1 MVTLPAE
8 GGAAARPQR
17 RLRLGRQARTR
28 LLLTALMVPA
38 LLCTG
43 VLVAW
48 PIAKLIQISFYE
60 LRLAELMR
68 PIVKPWTLANYAA
81 AIGHP
86 GFLPSLGATAIF
98 VFAGTAA
105 ALAMGL
111 ATALLLDLR
120 LAGSALFQALI
131 VSPWSVAPAIASLI
145 WMFLLNDQFGLVNYL
160 LLATGVVAS
169 PVPFLTSP
177 DVAIWAVTF
186 AAAWK
191 SYPFFTVMLLAGL
204 QSIPRSLHEAA
215 MMDGAGR
222 LRRFRA
228 ITLPGLAGFL
238 RVTVFLGLLSAFR
251 NVESVLVMT
260 GGGPARSTE
269 TLAVRVYAETFQF
282 LSPGRGAALGVLTL
296 GVAVATTLAFLW
308 AGRRRARS

>member
-1 MVTLPAE
+1 MVTLSAEPA
-8 GGAAARPQR
+8 AIPRRRP
-17 RLRLGRQARTR
+17 RLGRQARTR
-28 LLLTALMVPA
+28 LLLILLMLPA
-38 LLCTG
+38 ILCTA

-48 PIAKLIQISFYE
+48 PIGKLIQISFYE

-68 PIVKPWTLANYAA
+68 PIVKPWTLANYEAA
-81 AIGHP
+81 TGHP
-86 GFLPSLGATAIF
+86 GFLPSLMATAIF
-98 VFAGTAA
+98 VFVGTAL
-105 ALAMGL
+105 ALVIGL
-111 ATALLLDLR
+111 ATALLLDLK
-120 LAGSALFQALI
+120 LTGSSLVEILV

-160 LLATGVVAS
+160 LLASGLVSS
-169 PVPFLTSP
+169 PVAFLTSP

-186 AAAWK
+186 ATAWK
-191 SYPFFTVMLLAGL
+191 AYPFFTIMMLAGL
-204 QSIPRSLHEAA
+204 QSIPHSQYEAA

-222 LRRFRA
+222 ARRFLA
-228 ITLPGLAGFL
+228 ITLPGLRGFL

-269 TLAVRVYAETFQF
+269 TLAVRVYTETFQF

-296 GVAVATTLAFLW
+296 IVAVATTLAFLY
-308 AGRRRARS
+308 ATRKRADI

>member
-1 MVTLPAE
+1 MPLPADP
-8 GGAAARPQR
+8 AVAARLRHRP
-17 RLRLGRQARTR
+17 RLSQQARTR
-28 LLLTALMVPA
+28 LLLSALMLPA
-38 LLCTG
+38 ILCTAI
-43 VLVAW
+43 LVAW
-48 PIAKLIQISFYE
+48 PIGKLIQISFYE

-68 PIVKPWTLANYAA
+68 PIAKAPTLANYEA

-86 GFLPSLGATAIF
+86 GFLPSLAATAIF
-98 VFAGTAA
+98 VVAGTAA
-105 ALAMGL
+105 ALAVGL
-111 ATALLLDLR
+111 ATALLLDLKF
-120 LAGSALFQALI
+120 AGAALFQALI

-160 LLATGVVAS
+160 LMTVGAVAA

-186 AAAWK
+186 ATAWK
-191 SYPFFTVMLLAGL
+191 AYPFFTVMLLAGL
-204 QSIPRSLHEAA
+204 QSIPYSQHEAA

-222 LRRFRA
+222 IRRFQA
-228 ITLPGLAGFL
+228 ITLPGLRGFL

-269 TLAVRVYAETFQF
+269 TLAVRVYTETFQF

-296 GVAVATTLAFLW
+296 GVAVLTTLAFLW
-308 AGRRRARS
+308 TTRRRADI

>member
-1 MVTLPAE
+1 MASLPARSE
-8 GGAAARPQR
+8 ALPRRRP
-17 RLRLGRQARTR
+17 RLGRQARTR
-28 LLLTALMVPA
+28 LLLTALMLPA
-38 LLCTG
+38 ILCTA

-48 PIAKLIQISFYE
+48 PIAKLVQISFYE

-68 PIVKPWTLANYAA
+68 PITKPWTLANYTAA
-81 AIGHP
+81 TGHP
-86 GFLPSLGATAIF
+86 GFVPSLAATAVF

-105 ALAMGL
+105 ALAIGL
-111 ATALLLDLR
+111 ATALLLDLK
-120 LAGSALFQALI
+120 LAGSTLFQALV

-160 LLATGVVAS
+160 LLAAGLVSA

-186 AAAWK
+186 ATAWK
-191 SYPFFTVMLLAGL
+191 AYPFFTIMMLAAL
-204 QSIPRSLHEAA
+204 QSIPHSQYEAA

-222 LRRFRA
+222 IRRFTA
-228 ITLPGLAGFL
+228 ITLPGLRGFL
-238 RVTVFLGLLSAFR
+238 RVTVFLGLLSQFR

-269 TLAVRVYAETFQF
+269 TLAVRVYTETFQY

-296 GVAVATTLAFLW
+296 VVAVATTLAFLW
-308 AGRRRARS
+308 ATRKRADI